1 VSAIRFLASLDWR
14 GNVRELE
21 NLVHRMLIMTD
32 ASTISEKDLKA
43 ICESTD
49 SSRVT
54 DYYSTLKAFIEE
66 TVGAGCDVALEMER
80 IEREFLAEAFRKARG
95 NVRRAAELT
104 GMPKSTLF
112 NKLQKYN
119 ITD

>member
-1 VSAIRFLASLDWR
+1 
-14 GNVRELE
+14 VRELE

-32 ASTISEKDLKA
+32 TDTISEKDLKA
-43 ICESTD
+43 ICESRD
-49 SSRVT
+49 STRMM
-54 DYYSTLKAFIEE
+54 DYYTTLKVFIEE
-66 TVGAGCDVALEMER
+66 AVSAGCDVAVEMER

-95 NVRRAAELT
+95 NVRKTAEIT
-104 GMPKSTLF
+104 GLPKSTLF